1 MLEHLEVH
9 GLGIID
15 TVVLEPAAGLV
26 ALTGETGA
34 GKSLLVESLKLL
46 SGERAQA
53 DMVRT
58 GEPKL
63 RVQGV
68 FTLPVPSP
76 LPSLLEQLGIEFDG
90 SLTLR
95 REVTSGGRSR
105 AWINDVAVT
114 ATTLQQVAPHLVAIH
129 GQHDQYGL
137 ADPAIQRRLVDQFA
151 GHNHAQRVGGC
162 FERWQEAAA
171 ELERLR
177 SAQAR
182 RRDRLDTISFQLAE
196 IDNLSPQPEEDVTLA
211 QRCQV
216 LRHAVRLLELSE
228 SVLERLAEGEAA
240 TLDQLA
246 GAEREVAEMATCG
259 LALDPTVERLAE
271 ARVIVEEVVREVQ
284 DLSTGVEEEPGE
296 LESVESRLHSLDQLM
311 LKYGSPIAEV
321 LEYRRGLEQ
330 ERAELEAV
338 ESRIEAAA
346 TAAEKALGA
355 YDRAAAQLHR
365 SRCRAAAKLVAGVGQ
380 VLDRLNMAGTRLEF
394 SWQARPDSASPLLRD
409 GAAVA
414 FDGDGV
420 EECQLLIAANPGEEP
435 RPMARIAS
443 GGELSRL
450 HLALR
455 TVLRGGHQ
463 GPGMTLLF
471 DEVDTGLGGGTAAA
485 LAVLLADLAQ
495 VDQVMVV
502 THLPQVAARA
512 ASQLRISKIST
523 GSRVVTRVVALTEQ
537 DRVDEVARMLAGAE
551 VGESALAHAASL
563 LEVR

>member
-15 TVVLEPAAGLV
+15 TVVLEPADGLV

-63 RVQGV
+63 RVQGI
-68 FTLPVPSP
+68 FAVPESSP
-76 LPSLLEQLGIEFDG
+76 LPGLLEQLGVESEG
-90 SLTLR
+90 SVTLR
-95 REVTSGGRSR
+95 REVTSAGRSR

-114 ATTLQQVAPHLVAIH
+114 AATLQQVAPHLVAIH

-137 ADPAIQRRLVDQFA
+137 ADSVIQRRLVDEFA
-151 GHNHAQRVGGC
+151 GHKHPEKVRGC

-182 RRDRLDTISFQLAE
+182 RRDRLDTITFQLAE
-196 IDNLSPQPEEDVTLA
+196 IDNLAPSADEDVVLA

-216 LRHAVRLLELSE
+216 LRHAVRLRELAE
-228 SVLERLAEGEAA
+228 SVLERLAEGETA

-246 GAEREVAEMATCG
+246 RAEREVAEMATCG
-259 LALDPTVERLAE
+259 LALDPTVQRLAE
-271 ARVIVEEVVREVQ
+271 ARVNVEEVVREVQ
-284 DLSTGVEEEPGE
+284 DLSTGVGEEPGE

-311 LKYGSPIAEV
+311 LKYGSPISEV

-346 TAAEKALGA
+346 GAAEKALRA
-355 YDRAAAQLHR
+355 YDRAAVQLHR
-365 SRCRAAAKLVAGVGQ
+365 SRCRSAAKLVAGVSQ
-380 VLDRLNMAGTRLEF
+380 VLGRLNMAGTRLEF
-394 SWQARPDSASPLLRD
+394 SWQARPDPASPLLRD
-409 GAAVA
+409 GTPVV

-455 TVLRGGHQ
+455 TVLRDGHQ
-463 GPGMTLLF
+463 GVGMTLLF
-471 DEVDTGLGGGTAAA
+471 DEVDTGLGGGTASA
-485 LAVLLADLAQ
+485 LAVLLADLAK

-512 ASQLRISKIST
+512 ASQLRIAKISA
-523 GSRVVTRVVALTEQ
+523 GSRVVTKVVALAAE
-537 DRVDEVARMLAGAE
+537 DRVEEVARMLAGAE
-551 VGESALAHAASL
+551 VGSSALAHAAAL
-563 LEVR
+563 LEAQ